1 MTRISPTIEAEATQ
15 TAFVDRIGKSFE
27 PVALPTYRPW
37 RRTFGQ
43 VVRAILPGLGV
54 LLLTGWLLACV
65 GAFVAG
71 YAR

>member
-1 MTRISPTIEAEATQ
+1 MIRPNITAEATQ
-15 TAFVDRIGKSFE
+15 TAFVDRIGKTFE

-43 VVRAILPGLGV
+43 AVRAIMPGLGV
-54 LLLTGWLLACV
+54 LLLAGWALACV
-65 GAFVAG
+65 AAYVAG